1 MSELLPAD
9 NQLPDLVNFLYNL
22 LAVISHSYM
31 NIKKLK
37 PGMLLSIKSDKKN
50 KYFLISDRGGP
61 VNNSRR
67 IRPLTL
73 MSTKHTIFKSDCGD
87 KWLDNELFL
96 YLGKSNINIDIP
108 VIGEVLASYHQVLW
122 DGEVYEIISHNFFS
136 NMKIV

>member
-1 MSELLPAD
+1 
-9 NQLPDLVNFLYNL
+9 
-22 LAVISHSYM
+22 M

-37 PGMLLSIKSDKKN
+37 PGTLLAIKSDKKN
-50 KYFLISDRGGP
+50 KYFLTSDRSGL
-61 VNNSRR
+61 VNNPGR

-73 MSTKHTIFKSDCGD
+73 ISTKNAVFKSDCGD

-108 VIGEVLASYHQVLW
+108 MIGEVLASYHQVLW

-136 NMKIV
+136 NMNIV

>member
-1 MSELLPAD
+1 
-9 NQLPDLVNFLYNL
+9 
-22 LAVISHSYM
+22 M

-37 PGMLLSIKSDKKN
+37 PGTLLAIKSDKKN
-50 KYFLISDRGGP
+50 KYFLTSDRSGL
-61 VNNSRR
+61 VNNPGL

-73 MSTKHTIFKSDCGD
+73 ISTKHAVFKSDCGD

-108 VIGEVLASYHQVLW
+108 MIGEVLASYHQVLW

-136 NMKIV
+136 NMNIV